1 MKLPERKQKEL
12 EKKGKPDAKQVPGGG
27 AMGRLRQFEEERGIE
42 ETDSQIRLPKSR
54 GKPSR
59 RLGQKNRTPIPA
71 HSLNHKLC
79 LTHRLVPYP
88 FRRMT

>member
-42 ETDSQIRLPKSR
+42 ETGLANPAAEESRKDKPKAR
-54 GKPSR
+54 PK
-59 RLGQKNRTPIPA
+59 K
-71 HSLNHKLC
+71 
-79 LTHRLVPYP
+79 
-88 FRRMT
+88 